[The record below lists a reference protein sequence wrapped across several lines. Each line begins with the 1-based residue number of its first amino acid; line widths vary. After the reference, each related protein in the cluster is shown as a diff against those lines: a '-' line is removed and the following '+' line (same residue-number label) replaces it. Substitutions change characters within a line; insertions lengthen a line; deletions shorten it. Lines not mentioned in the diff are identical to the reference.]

1 MVVLLMLIQTRAGQ
15 SKARILERAMEMP
28 TKEKAIAS
36 NRDAWNDSAQHHK
49 DAPEWRA
56 CLSAVSHGDFSCLD
70 DTLSG
75 LLQQVGVDGKEV
87 VQLGCNNGRESLSL
101 FALGAR
107 RVVGVDQSEAF
118 LDQARE
124 LASRSPHEPAFI
136 EADIHHLPTE
146 LHQRFDVALIT
157 IGVLNWMP
165 DIGEFLRHAAQTLKP
180 GGSLVVYETHP
191 FLEMFDPESADPY
204 RPDSSYF
211 RNEPFVQNQ
220 PIVYEGKVE
229 QPASASYWFVH
240 TLGAIF
246 TGAVGA
252 GLQIS
257 HFKEYPHSNREE
269 LYDRYQQQKAQLP
282 LCYTL
287 VAVKR

>member
-1 MVVLLMLIQTRAGQ
+1 MKDT
-15 SKARILERAMEMP
+15 SLERAMEMP

-36 NRDAWNDSAQHHK
+36 NRDAWNDSARHHK
-49 DAPEWRA
+49 DTPEWQAR
-56 CLSAVSHGDFSCLD
+56 LTAVGCSDFCCLD
-70 DTLSG
+70 DTLRG
-75 LLQQVGVDGKEV
+75 LLEQVGVDGKDV

-107 RVVGVDQSEAF
+107 SVTGVDQSEAF

-124 LASRSPHEPAFI
+124 LASRSPHAPEFI

-146 LHQRFDVALIT
+146 LHGRFDVALIT

-165 DIGEFLRHAAQTLKP
+165 DIAEFFRHVAQTLKP

-191 FLEMFDPESADPY
+191 FLEMFDPESNDPY

-211 RNEPFVQNQ
+211 RSEPFVQDQ
-220 PIVYEGKVE
+220 PIVYEGKIE
-229 QPASASYWFVH
+229 QQAATSYWFVH
-240 TLGAIF
+240 TLGEIF
-246 TGAVGA
+246 TGAIKA

-269 LYDRYQQQKAQLP
+269 LYDRYEQQTAQLP
-282 LCYTL
+282 LCFTL
-287 VAVKR
+287 VAQKQAV